1 MFKKNY
7 FIFLI
12 IGLIVSTNTLF
23 ALHFFKDT
31 NNKKYN
37 IIYATGKIHKGDL
50 FNLKRV
56 YYSFPARKQT
66 VVIFNSNGGELQEGI
81 KLGKFLYK
89 NKIAT
94 AVKERGKCVSSCA
107 LAYLGGRD
115 IYGNKLMILPP
126 NTKVGFHNFYYKNK
140 ALVNPANVQRDL
152 ASIIDYFTYVEA
164 PSKLMQKM
172 LHTKANKVFWIS
184 NRRHKNYLETKR
196 ISIEQNYHSKR
207 KLSKNSSYDSKK
219 EALKN
224 YFYKVNLAI
233 QSSNG
238 YTYDNT
244 YALNSYKNWLGKNL
258 NYVYVKSIKM
268 LKNNKAKV
276 KVVYSLKNGKKIYSN
291 NIYRLKRTQYGW
303 RVVSKSINPFRRYKK
318 IAQNIQYKL
327 P

>member
-1 MFKKNY
+1 MLKKNY
-7 FIFLI
+7 FISLV

-23 ALHFFKDT
+23 ALHFFKDS
-31 NNKKYN
+31 NSEYN
-37 IIYATGKIHKGDL
+37 IIYATGKIHRGDL
-50 FNLKRV
+50 LNLKRV
-56 YYSFPARKQT
+56 YYSFPIQKQT

-81 KLGKFLYK
+81 RLGKFLYR
-89 NKIAT
+89 NRIAT

-140 ALVNPANVQRDL
+140 KLVSPAKVQKDL
-152 ASIIDYFTYVEA
+152 ASIVDYFSYVDA
-164 PSKLMQKM
+164 SNKLMQKM
-172 LHTKANKVFWIS
+172 LHTKASSMFWIS
-184 NRRHKNYLETKR
+184 HRKHKSYLKTKR
-196 ISIEQNYHSKR
+196 ISIEKQTSKR
-207 KLSKNSSYDSKK
+207 QHTLSVSELKK
-219 EALKN
+219 RAIKN

-233 QSSNG
+233 QSNNG
-238 YTYDNT
+238 YIYNNT
-244 YALNSYKNWLGKNL
+244 YALNDYKSWLERNL

-276 KVVYSLKNGKKIYSN
+276 KVVYSLKNGKKIYSS